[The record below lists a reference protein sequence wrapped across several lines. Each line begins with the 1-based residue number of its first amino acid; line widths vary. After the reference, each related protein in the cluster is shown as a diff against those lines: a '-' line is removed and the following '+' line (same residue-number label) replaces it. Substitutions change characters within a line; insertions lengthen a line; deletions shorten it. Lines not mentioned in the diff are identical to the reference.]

1 VEWVDGVVAWLS
13 DRAILKS
20 LSTPLIP
27 FHSFPF
33 INIIATFINET
44 TSSYISTQPLEQKT
58 RCQATIIT
66 ADKAKVIR
74 TNTIRPQISS
84 NILLSPT
91 THPKEASHLTRK
103 HPTMRLLRL
112 KIRATA
118 LLRISTRI
126 NTRPNLNTTSNNLP
140 ILSNNPLTAA
150 NKTCPARPTQS
161 PTLRSHPTP
170 KIVPAA
176 RKEQASK
183 VPAKTV
189 REVLAQLSSAAPV
202 ADF

>member
-1 VEWVDGVVAWLS
+1 MVAGVVAWLS

-91 THPKEASHLTRK
+91 THPKEASPLTHK

-112 KIRATA
+112 KTRATA
-118 LLRISTRI
+118 LLRI

-150 NKTCPARPTQS
+150 NRTCPARPTRT
-161 PTLRSHPTP
+161 PTLSSHPTP
-170 KIVPAA
+170 KIVPAD

-183 VPAKTV
+183 VPAKMV
-189 REVLAQLSSAAPV
+189 SGVLAQLSSAAPV

>member
-1 VEWVDGVVAWLS
+1 M
-13 DRAILKS
+13 
-20 LSTPLIP
+20 P

-33 INIIATFINET
+33 INIIAAFIN
-44 TSSYISTQPLEQKT
+44 STASLQSQHSPEQKT
-58 RCQATIIT
+58 RCQAMIIT
-66 ADKAKVIR
+66 ADKAKAIS
-74 TNTIRPQISS
+74 TNTTRPQISS

-91 THPKEASHLTRK
+91 THPKEASHLTHK
-103 HPTMRLLRL
+103 HPTMQLLRL

-118 LLRISTRI
+118 LLRI

-150 NKTCPARPTQS
+150 NKTCPARPTRT
-161 PTLRSHPTP
+161 PTLSSHPTP
-170 KIVPAA
+170 KIVPAD

-183 VPAKTV
+183 VPAKMV
-189 REVLAQLSSAAPV
+189 SGVLAPPSLAVLV